1 MKRIFAYLFPFR
13 LRMAMGFLIKVAGTV
28 AELFLPVVLNHI
40 LKTVVARESVTSILL
55 WGALMLLLAVLACA
69 LNIIA
74 NRMAAVVGRR
84 FSEALR
90 HDLFAATLCLDAA
103 DADHFTVPSLESRI
117 TTDTYHVHNFI
128 MMIQRMGVRA
138 PILLAGGVTI
148 TLCMDPSLALVI
160 LAVMPLIFVT
170 VYVLSRLGTRLFA
183 RVQRSVDSM
192 VRVVREDFGG
202 IRVIKALS
210 RESHEVKRFE
220 NANLRLS
227 KDEQTASITMSGTHP
242 VMTLFMNCGIAAVV
256 ALAALRV
263 QNGTSSAET
272 VLAFMQYFTLIS
284 MSLMAVSRMFVMY
297 SKCSASARRIAEV
310 LDTPPALP
318 ITPRLAAPTSENFVE
333 FRDVSF
339 SYAGKKSTLS
349 HISFTLPYGAS
360 LGVIGGTGSGKSTL
374 LKLLLRFYDATEG
387 DILYRGQPITSFTRE
402 EIARDIGVA
411 HQKDF
416 LFAGTVAE
424 NVRFSRELSD
434 EAIRD
439 ALKTAQADTF
449 VSALPEGIH
458 TPLATG
464 GTNLSGGQRQRLL
477 LARAVAGYPALL
489 LLDDATSALDYRT
502 DAALRAAL
510 ASLPAGMTSVT
521 VAQRVSSV
529 MHCDRIL
536 VLHEGRMLGYGDHK
550 TLLATCPLYKE
561 ISDSQMGGALF
572 E

>member
-1 MKRIFAYLFPFR
+1 MKRIFSYLIPFR
-13 LRMAMGFLIKVAGTV
+13 LRMAMGFCIKVAGTL
-28 AELFLPVVLNHI
+28 AELFLPVILNHI
-40 LKTVVARESVTSILL
+40 LKNVVARESVGDILL
-55 WGALMLLLAVLACA
+55 WGAVMLLFAILACA

-74 NRMAAVVGRR
+74 NRMAAYVGRR

-90 HDLFAATLCLDAA
+90 HDLFSATLSLDAA
-103 DADHFTVPSLESRI
+103 AADAFTVPSLESRI

-138 PILLAGGVTI
+138 PILLLGGVII
-148 TLCMDPSLALVI
+148 TLCMDAALALVI
-160 LAVMPLIFVT
+160 LAVMPFIFVT

-183 RVQRSVDSM
+183 RVQRSVDGM

-210 RESHEVKRFE
+210 REQHEINRFE
-220 NANLRLS
+220 NANQQLS
-227 KDEQTASITMSGTHP
+227 KNEQTASFAMSGTHP
-242 VMTLFMNCGIAAVV
+242 VMTLLMNCGIAAVV
-256 ALAALRV
+256 AIAALRV
-263 QNGTSSAET
+263 DAGTSSAET

-310 LDTPPALP
+310 LDTPPAL
-318 ITPRLAAPTSENFVE
+318 TLSPRTEERRCEHLIE

-339 SYAGKKSTLS
+339 AYAGKNNTLS
-349 HISFTLPYGAS
+349 HISFSLPRGGS
-360 LGVIGGTGSGKSTL
+360 LGIIGGTGCGKSTL
-374 LKLLLRFYDATEG
+374 LRLLLRFYDATEG
-387 DILYRGQPITSFTRE
+387 EILFRGQPITAISRE
-402 EIARDIGVA
+402 EIARDVGVA

-416 LFAGTVAE
+416 LFAGTIAQ
-424 NVRFSRELSD
+424 NVRFERALSD
-434 EAIRD
+434 DEVWT
-439 ALKTAQADTF
+439 ALKIAQAEAF
-449 VSALPEGIH
+449 VSALPDGIE

-477 LARAVAGYPALL
+477 LARAVAGAPALL
-489 LLDDATSALDYRT
+489 LLDDATSALDYKT
-502 DAALRAAL
+502 DAAFRAAL
-510 ASLPAGMTSVT
+510 SALPRGTTTVT

-536 VLHEGRMLGYGDHK
+536 VLHEGRMLGYGSHEA
-550 TLLATCPLYKE
+550 LLATCPLYKE

>member
-148 TLCMDPSLALVI
+148 TLCMDASLALVI

-183 RVQRSVDSM
+183 RVQRSVDGM

-310 LDTPPALP
+310 LDTPPTLP

-349 HISFTLPYGAS
+349 HISFSLPYGAS

-536 VLHEGRMLGYGDHK
+536 VLHEGRLIACGDHK

>member
-1 MKRIFAYLFPFR
+1 
-13 LRMAMGFLIKVAGTV
+13 MAMGFCIKVAGTL
-28 AELFLPVVLNHI
+28 AELFLPVILNHI
-40 LKTVVARESVTSILL
+40 LKNVVARENVADILL
-55 WGALMLLLAVLACA
+55 WGAVMLLFAILACA

-74 NRMAAVVGRR
+74 NRMAAYVGRQ
-84 FSEALR
+84 FSETLR
-90 HDLFAATLCLDAA
+90 HDLFSATLSLDAA
-103 DADHFTVPSLESRI
+103 AADAFTVSSLESRI

-138 PILLAGGVTI
+138 PIMLLGGVII
-148 TLCMDPSLALVI
+148 TLCMDAALALVI
-160 LAVMPLIFVT
+160 LAVIPLIFVT
-170 VYVLSRLGTRLFA
+170 VYVLSRLGTRLFS
-183 RVQRSVDSM
+183 RVQNSVDGM

-210 RESHEVKRFE
+210 REQHEINRFE
-220 NANLRLS
+220 NANRKLS
-227 KDEQTASITMSGTHP
+227 KNEQTASFAMSGTHP

-256 ALAALRV
+256 AIAALRV
-263 QNGTSSAET
+263 DAGTSSAET

-310 LDTPPALP
+310 LDTPPDL
-318 ITPRLAAPTSENFVE
+318 TLSPRTEERRGEHLIE

-339 SYAGKKSTLS
+339 AYAGKNNTLS
-349 HISFTLPYGAS
+349 HISFSLPRGGS
-360 LGVIGGTGSGKSTL
+360 LGIIGGTGCGKSTL
-374 LKLLLRFYDATEG
+374 LRLLLRFYDVSEG
-387 DILYRGQPITSFTRE
+387 EILFRGQPITALSRE
-402 EIARDIGVA
+402 DIAGDVGVA

-416 LFAGTVAE
+416 LFAGTIAE
-424 NVRFSRELSD
+424 NVRFERPLSD
-434 EAIRD
+434 DEVWT
-439 ALKTAQADTF
+439 ALKIAQAEAF
-449 VSALPEGIH
+449 VSALPDGIE

-477 LARAVAGYPALL
+477 LARAVAGTPALL
-489 LLDDATSALDYRT
+489 LLDDATSALDYKT
-502 DAALRAAL
+502 DAAFRAAL
-510 ASLPAGMTSVT
+510 SALPRGTTTVT